1 MADLAKLAGRRK
13 SGHPHLF
20 PHGDDSAHI
29 NRIIRFVIVLAVSL
43 FLWCVPPSTLGLPD
57 LTLVQQ
63 RMIAIFVFAALMW
76 MFEIISS
83 WSTSMIVVVVML
95 LTISDSSVWFMDKA
109 LGSQPMGTQVSYVSI
124 MASFA
129 DPVIMLFIGGFI
141 LAIAATKSGLDVVLA
156 RIMLRPFG
164 HQSRF
169 VLLGF
174 LLVTATFSMFIS
186 NTATAAMMLMF
197 LTPVLKTLPAD
208 GKEKSGWRWPYPLG
222 PTWEEWVPPSVPA
235 QRHSA
240 EISE

>member
-124 MASFA
+124 M
-129 DPVIMLFIGGFI
+129 PVLPTPSSCFLSEVSSWPSPPPRAGSTWCWPALCCVP
-141 LAIAATKSGLDVVLA
+141 LAISHVSCCWASC
-156 RIMLRPFG
+156 
-164 HQSRF
+164 S
-169 VLLGF
+169 
-174 LLVTATFSMFIS
+174 
-186 NTATAAMMLMF
+186 
-197 LTPVLKTLPAD
+197 
-208 GKEKSGWRWPYPLG
+208 
-222 PTWEEWVPPSVPA
+222 
-235 QRHSA
+235 
-240 EISE
+240 